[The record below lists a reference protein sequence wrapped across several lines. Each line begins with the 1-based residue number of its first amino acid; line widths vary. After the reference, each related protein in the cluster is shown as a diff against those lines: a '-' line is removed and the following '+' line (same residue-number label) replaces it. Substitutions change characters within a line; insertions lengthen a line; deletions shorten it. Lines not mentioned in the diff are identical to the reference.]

1 MAENW
6 KAPGTEPK
14 IKYRI
19 IQFASGEWAI
29 ERIETVCIAW
39 FPDRGAAIGVARSLL
54 PANAER
60 EL

>member
-6 KAPGTEPK
+6 KAPGSEIK
-14 IKYRI
+14 IKYRV

-29 ERIETVCIAW
+29 EQSETKCIAW
-39 FPDRGAAIGVARSLL
+39 FPDRGGATCTIRKLL

-60 EL
+60 EY